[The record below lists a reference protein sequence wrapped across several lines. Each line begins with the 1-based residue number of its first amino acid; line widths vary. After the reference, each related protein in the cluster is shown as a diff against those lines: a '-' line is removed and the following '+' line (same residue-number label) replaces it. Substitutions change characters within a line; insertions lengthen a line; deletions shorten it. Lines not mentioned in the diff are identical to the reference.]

1 MSDTGFKN
9 NYDVIVIGGGASGM
23 MAGGRAGELGK
34 RVLILEKNAELGKK
48 LKITGGGR
56 CNITNAEFDEYL
68 LLSNYGVAKSFLYSA
83 FSQFGVKETFDFF
96 ESRGLPLVVQANKRA
111 FPKSEKALDV
121 FRVLEKYLQKNKVEV
136 RTRVGVDR
144 FNLADGLIESVV
156 INGETLTAT
165 SFILATGGRSHP
177 ETGSTGD
184 GFVWL
189 SQMGHTI
196 KKSAPSIVPLAVK
209 ERWIKNLA
217 GTKLSDVRIVFRV
230 DGVRKIVL
238 KGDVL
243 CTHFGIS
250 GPLILNIAHKV
261 SELLHEGSVTAEI
274 DLYPKEDIGALD
286 KRVTGIFDQNKNK
299 TLKNIWNEIAP
310 LGSGHAIL
318 PLLKSVDQDIKVHS
332 ITKDQRRE
340 IVDLLKSLPLSI
352 AGLMGNDRAVIAD
365 GGLILEEV
373 DTRTM
378 QSRKYSNLYITGDLL
393 SINRPSGGYSLQ
405 LCWTTGYIAGSNA

>member
-1 MSDTGFKN
+1 MINDKN

-56 CNITNAEFDEYL
+56 CNITNAEFDEHL
-68 LLSNYGVAKSFLYSA
+68 LLANYGIAKSFLHSA
-83 FSQFGVKETFDFF
+83 FSQFGVKETFEFF
-96 ESRGLPLVVQANKRA
+96 ESRGLSLVVQANKRA

-121 FRVLEKYLQKNKVEV
+121 FSVLEKYLKKNKVEV
-136 RTRVGVDR
+136 RTRVSVDR
-144 FNLADGLIESVV
+144 FNMTDGRIESVV
-156 INGETLTAT
+156 VNGETLKAK

-189 SQMGHTI
+189 SQFGHTV
-196 KKSAPSIVPLAVK
+196 KQSAPSIVPLAVK
-209 ERWIKNLA
+209 EQWIKNLA
-217 GTKLSDVRIVFRV
+217 GTKLSSVKITFRV

-238 KGDVL
+238 KGDIL

-274 DLYPKEDIGALD
+274 DLYPQEDIGALD
-286 KRVTGIFDQNKNK
+286 RRVTSIFDQNKNK

-318 PLLKSVDQDIKVHS
+318 PLLKSIYQDMKVHS

-405 LCWTTGYIAGSNA
+405 LCWTTGYIAGSNS